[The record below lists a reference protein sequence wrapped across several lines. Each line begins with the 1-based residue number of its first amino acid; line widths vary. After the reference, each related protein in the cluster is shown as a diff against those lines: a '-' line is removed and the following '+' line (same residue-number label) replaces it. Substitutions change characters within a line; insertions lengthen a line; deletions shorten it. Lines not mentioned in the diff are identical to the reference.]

1 MADERDSTDEKERRE
16 REGSRATSFLLF
28 LSVGLFLLIAM
39 FGADSW
45 AFYLGS
51 WGVVAAAWYL
61 SGLT

>member
-1 MADERDSTDEKERRE
+1 MTDERDSTDEKVGRV

-28 LSVGLFLLIAM
+28 LAVGLFLLVTI

-51 WGVVAAAWYL
+51 WGVVAAAWYR